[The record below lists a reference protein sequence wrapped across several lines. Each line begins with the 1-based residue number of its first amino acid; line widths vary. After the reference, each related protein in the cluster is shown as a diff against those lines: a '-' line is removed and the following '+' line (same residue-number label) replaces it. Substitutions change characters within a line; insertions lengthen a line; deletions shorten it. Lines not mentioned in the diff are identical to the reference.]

1 MFCMI
6 SWWIRCKEVFENP
19 GWAQVTGKMEVTSA
33 ETETGKLQEEWIWD
47 WVRQERIGVQFWTR

>member
-1 MFCMI
+1 MI